1 MPSTIDEAT
10 QERIAAQA
18 VAVVRDHFAAL
29 DRADADAA
37 RAGLF
42 VPPGADAAIATYL
55 TAMTALAPLPLLRCA
70 PRRFEEFPRRV
81 HGIGATVWVSVVTD
95 CALGERAAELTVWW
109 YPADDSCRI
118 ATRPDAWVRE
128 HLAR

>member
-1 MPSTIDEAT
+1 MPPAIDEAT

-18 VAVVRDHFAAL
+18 TAVVRDHFAAL
-29 DRADADAA
+29 DRGDADAA

-55 TAMTALAPLPLLRCA
+55 TAMAAMAPFQLLRCA

-81 HGIGATVWVSVVTD
+81 HGIAATVWVSVIAD
-95 CALGERAAELTVWW
+95 GALGERAADLTVWW
-109 YPADDSCRI
+109 YHADDRCLI

-128 HLAR
+128 HLAG